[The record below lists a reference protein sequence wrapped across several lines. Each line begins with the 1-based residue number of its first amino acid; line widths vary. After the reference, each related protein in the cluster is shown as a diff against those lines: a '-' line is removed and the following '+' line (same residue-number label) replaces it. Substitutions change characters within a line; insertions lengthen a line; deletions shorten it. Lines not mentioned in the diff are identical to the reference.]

1 MPSGARAPRTF
12 LPNQPPAHPTQLTP
26 TPHSLRFTRGTRFL
40 RFLPCVCAGS
50 SKPKP
55 YKTEMCPHFLVGT
68 CPFGK
73 SCTFAHDQSELR
85 PITRHEKYKTK
96 MCRNFTAHGY
106 CNYGIRCNFS
116 HVLMVPSELKCVPAA
131 PPSPHTPGKE
141 NKTAAPFARSPADF
155 PPLRS

>member
-1 MPSGARAPRTF
+1 MSSGPLTRSGSRAPCT
-12 LPNQPPAHPTQLTP
+12 
-26 TPHSLRFTRGTRFL
+26 SL
-40 RFLPCVCAGS
+40 RFLPCVCAA
-50 SKPKP
+50 KRKP
-55 YKTEMCPHFLVGT
+55 YKTEMCKPFLLGT
-68 CPFGK
+68 CPFGD

-106 CNYGIRCNFS
+106 CNYGMRCNFS
-116 HVLMVPSELKCVPAA
+116 HVLMVPSELNCVPAA

-141 NKTAAPFARSPADF
+141 NKTAPFARSPADF